1 MFWKKKE
8 HARPTKP
15 LQNANIICTPSH
27 YVITSNVKDKYN
39 RNHMGQVRVA
49 IEKNRD
55 DSSDM
60 LIALGGA
67 VLEALADSTIVLEVA
82 PVDSPSPFAHIPGV
96 TSQRQLER
104 ISVVFELA
112 EFDTGQHI
120 LLVDEPTK
128 KRFGLKVGPFDCP
141 VVNSFDPRDIGELI
155 VKTEAD
161 ILAGNGVKLK

>member
-8 HARPTKP
+8 HAKPIKP

-27 YVITSNVKDKYN
+27 YVITSNVKDKHN
-39 RNHMGQVRVA
+39 RNHMGRVRVA
-49 IEKNRD
+49 IEKNPD
-55 DSSDM
+55 DSSEI
-60 LIALGGA
+60 LIALGGT
-67 VLEALADSTIVLEVA
+67 VLEALADSTVVVEV
-82 PVDSPSPFAHIPGV
+82 PPGDTPSPFAHIPGV

-128 KRFGLKVGPFDCP
+128 KRFRLKVGPFDCP
-141 VVNSFDPRDIGELI
+141 VVNSFNPRDIVELI

-161 ILAGNGVKLK
+161 ILAGKGVKL